1 MSAPLGPDM
10 PVPVPKPRTRYKRA
24 GGSPQ
29 IQLSSDRDLI
39 HDTPDTGIHSRGI
52 PPANDLLAEKEDNPA
67 VILNKPAITSP
78 AEQNPSQCNFLL
90 FRSDSGV
97 TPSYPVLDSNGLCP
111 SVWLSFSPHSP
122 AVDTDPY
129 VSPAVDT
136 DPYIS
141 PAVDTDP
148 YVSPAVDTDPY
159 IRPAVD
165 TDPYIRPA
173 VDTDPYISPAVDTDP
188 YIRPAVDTDP
198 YISPAVDTDPYI
210 RPAVDTDPYVRPAVD
225 TDPYISPAVDT
236 DPYISPAA
244 DTDPYVS
251 PAADTDPYVSPA
263 ADTDPYV
270 SPAVDTDPYIS
281 PAADTDPYISPA
293 VDTDPYVSPAA
304 DTDPYISPAADT
316 DPYVSPAADTDPY
329 VSPAAD
335 TDPYVSPA
343 VDTDPYVSP
352 AADTDTYISPAVDTD
367 PYITNVADWEK
378 CPGSGSE
385 SESDAVTEEIKN
397 PSHMNNGKPVE
408 KESMQTRPLKQK
420 IPRAATIRVSRRKQ
434 VAVSAGATQAAE
446 SSRRENVVSRS
457 SWLDV
462 WKGRRHNVLWATLDG
477 PLVSFWKKRTDK
489 FTDLVFHVSSITNVC
504 KQDKGRFSLY
514 FCKKHFE
521 FMAHNKAVQEGWVT
535 SLLASRGWDPPA
547 PPEQHGALTM
557 KDPRSNRVYAAICGH
572 NLWIYNNKEDF
583 QLGVGLTYVSM
594 NVASVKQTGRHN
606 FSLITPYKTFN
617 FSTDSSR
624 ELAVWLGSLNQ
635 VILSALSCSEVAHRL
650 WASPWNKVCA
660 DCGSANP
667 EWASVNLLVVVCEAC
682 AGQHRSLGI
691 HVSKVRSLKL
701 DSKVWTEPLI
711 LLFVYYGNK
720 AANDVWGHNVPGA
733 EQILPDSSVDQR
745 GDFIR
750 AKYTKG
756 RYRFTHPLASSQR
769 LLNQR
774 LCEVVCGPNV
784 PETMSLLC
792 SGARVLCHSG
802 DSQCPTP
809 ISLAERAGQAMQ
821 TELLRH
827 NEYTDAPAYVHQVTG
842 PLLGTSDPPSAAGE
856 EELHGKLEEDRFL
869 FSQENDSAACDVLDL
884 REVISIFHSSNGST
898 HEFEMVTLTD
908 ELVCNADTE
917 EGLLNHLLHI
927 LRVVLPEPI
936 DEEELDGVFAV
947 SRVSLR
953 EGGGLQ
959 HTEVWAVLRGGQVLV
974 YPTDQQRH
982 RERLTLNPETQY
994 KIDSSEN
1001 TIELVTG
1008 ERTMSMQFE
1017 RDHSC
1022 QSWHSL
1028 LKRAVTTKRKQRP
1041 SLYELP
1047 PNAIGNVPP
1056 AIERCISHITQYGLK
1071 VDGLYR
1077 RCGLATKVSSLVEA
1091 LSRSPKTAPLEKDE
1105 QGLLDAAGALKQYVR
1120 QQVVLIPQ
1128 TQRELW
1134 VKAAAHTEE
1143 NLRLATYR
1151 RLLKKLPPDNR
1162 ITLNALCGHFY
1173 IVQLYSVENRMTAQ
1187 NLALVFVPTLFQEL
1201 AMNTNMVRL
1210 TRELIIHHTLIFLGK
1225 EQESDMESEELITK
1239 L

>member
-29 IQLSSDRDLI
+29 IHLSSDRDLI
-39 HDTPDTGIHSRGI
+39 HDTPDTGIHSKGI

-97 TPSYPVLDSNGLCP
+97 TPSCPVLDSNEPDGLLDR
-111 SVWLSFSPHSP
+111 SAWLSFSPHSPAAITDPYVSLAADTDPYVSLAADTDPYVSPAVDTDPYVSLAADTDPYVSPAVDTDPYVSPAVDTDPYVSP

-148 YVSPAVDTDPY
+148 YVSPA
-159 IRPAVD
+159 
-165 TDPYIRPA
+165 
-173 VDTDPYISPAVDTDP
+173 
-188 YIRPAVDTDP
+188 
-198 YISPAVDTDPYI
+198 
-210 RPAVDTDPYVRPAVD
+210 
-225 TDPYISPAVDT
+225 
-236 DPYISPAA
+236 
-244 DTDPYVS
+244 
-251 PAADTDPYVSPA
+251 
-263 ADTDPYV
+263 
-270 SPAVDTDPYIS
+270 
-281 PAADTDPYISPA
+281 
-293 VDTDPYVSPAA
+293 
-304 DTDPYISPAADT
+304 
-316 DPYVSPAADTDPY
+316 
-329 VSPAAD
+329 AD

-352 AADTDTYISPAVDTD
+352 AVETD
-367 PYITNVADWEK
+367 PYITDVADWEK

-385 SESDAVTEEIKN
+385 SSNDDDAVTEEIKN
-397 PSHMNNGKPVE
+397 PSHMNNVASGHVCIGVVPSGKPPVE

-434 VAVSAGATQAAE
+434 AAASGGATQAAE

-477 PLVSFWKKRTDK
+477 PLVSLWKKRTDK

-557 KDPRSNRVYAAICGH
+557 KDPRSSRVYAAICGH

-711 LLFVYYGNK
+711 LLFVHYGNK

-792 SGARVLCHSG
+792 SGARVLCYSG

-827 NEYTDAPAYVHQVTG
+827 NEYTDAPAYVHQVPSRDPATF
-842 PLLGTSDPPSAAGE
+842 DPPSAAGE

-908 ELVCNADTE
+908 QLVCNADTE
-917 EGLLNHLLHI
+917 EDLLNHLLHI

-1041 SLYELP
+1041 SLYQLP

-1143 NLRLATYR
+1143 TLRLATYR

>member
-29 IQLSSDRDLI
+29 IQLSSDRDRLLKYFLLSFV
-39 HDTPDTGIHSRGI
+39 TKQHSIFYCSPFYLGFTGI

-67 VILNKPAITSP
+67 IILNKPAITSP

-122 AVDTDPY
+122 A
-129 VSPAVDT
+129 
-136 DPYIS
+136 
-141 PAVDTDP
+141 
-148 YVSPAVDTDPY
+148 
-159 IRPAVD
+159 
-165 TDPYIRPA
+165 
-173 VDTDPYISPAVDTDP
+173 
-188 YIRPAVDTDP
+188 
-198 YISPAVDTDPYI
+198 
-210 RPAVDTDPYVRPAVD
+210 
-225 TDPYISPAVDT
+225 
-236 DPYISPAA
+236 A

-263 ADTDPYV
+263 ADTDPYI
-270 SPAVDTDPYIS
+270 TD
-281 PAADTDPYISPA
+281 
-293 VDTDPYVSPAA
+293 
-304 DTDPYISPAADT
+304 
-316 DPYVSPAADTDPY
+316 
-329 VSPAAD
+329 
-335 TDPYVSPA
+335 
-343 VDTDPYVSP
+343 
-352 AADTDTYISPAVDTD
+352 
-367 PYITNVADWEK
+367 VADWEK

-385 SESDAVTEEIKN
+385 SSNDDDTVTEEIKN
-397 PSHMNNGKPVE
+397 PSHMNNVASGHVCVGVVPSGKPPVE
-408 KESMQTRPLKQK
+408 KESLQTRPLKQK

-434 VAVSAGATQAAE
+434 AAASGGATQAAE

-842 PLLGTSDPPSAAGE
+842 SLLGTSDPPPAAGE

-884 REVISIFHSSNGST
+884 REVISIFHSSNGYCNLMTLTLST

-908 ELVCNADTE
+908 ALVCNADTE
-917 EGLLNHLLHI
+917 EDLLNHLLHI
-927 LRVVLPEPI
+927 LRVVLPGPI

-1017 RDHSC
+1017 RHHSC

-1173 IVQLYSVENRMTAQ
+1173 IVQLYNVENRMTAQ

-1210 TRELIIHHTLIFLGK
+1210 TRELIIHHTLLFLVRH
-1225 EQESDMESEELITK
+1225 
-1239 L
+1239 

>member
-67 VILNKPAITSP
+67 IILNKPAITSP
-78 AEQNPSQCNFLL
+78 AEQNPSPCNFLL

-122 AVDTDPY
+122 AADTDPYVSLAADTDPY
-129 VSPAVDT
+129 VSPA
-136 DPYIS
+136 
-141 PAVDTDP
+141 ADTDP
-148 YVSPAVDTDPY
+148 YVSPAADTDLY
-159 IRPAVD
+159 V
-165 TDPYIRPA
+165 
-173 VDTDPYISPAVDTDP
+173 SPA
-188 YIRPAVDTDP
+188 A
-198 YISPAVDTDPYI
+198 
-210 RPAVDTDPYVRPAVD
+210 DTDPYVSLAAD
-225 TDPYISPAVDT
+225 TDPYV
-236 DPYISPAA
+236 SPAA

-270 SPAVDTDPYIS
+270 SPA
-281 PAADTDPYISPA
+281 ADTDPYI
-293 VDTDPYVSPAA
+293 TD
-304 DTDPYISPAADT
+304 
-316 DPYVSPAADTDPY
+316 
-329 VSPAAD
+329 
-335 TDPYVSPA
+335 
-343 VDTDPYVSP
+343 
-352 AADTDTYISPAVDTD
+352 
-367 PYITNVADWEK
+367 VADWEK

-385 SESDAVTEEIKN
+385 SSNDDDAITEEIKN
-397 PSHMNNGKPVE
+397 PSHMNNVASGHVCIGVVPSGKPPVE

-434 VAVSAGATQAAE
+434 AAASGGATQAAE

-842 PLLGTSDPPSAAGE
+842 SLLGTSDPPSAAGE

-927 LRVVLPEPI
+927 LRVVLPGPI

-1077 RCGLATKVSSLVEA
+1077 RCGLATKVSILVEA

-1210 TRELIIHHTLIFLGK
+1210 TRELIINHTLIFLGK

>member
-1 MSAPLGPDM
+1 MSAPLVPDM

-39 HDTPDTGIHSRGI
+39 HDTPGTGSHSKGI
-52 PPANDLLAEKEDNPA
+52 PPPNDLLAEKEDNHA
-67 VILNKPAITSP
+67 IILNKPAITSP

-97 TPSYPVLDSNGLCP
+97 TPSCPVLDSNEPDGLLDR
-111 SVWLSFSPHSP
+111 SVWLSFSPH
-122 AVDTDPY
+122 
-129 VSPAVDT
+129 
-136 DPYIS
+136 
-141 PAVDTDP
+141 
-148 YVSPAVDTDPY
+148 
-159 IRPAVD
+159 
-165 TDPYIRPA
+165 
-173 VDTDPYISPAVDTDP
+173 
-188 YIRPAVDTDP
+188 
-198 YISPAVDTDPYI
+198 
-210 RPAVDTDPYVRPAVD
+210 
-225 TDPYISPAVDT
+225 
-236 DPYISPAA
+236 SPAA

-270 SPAVDTDPYIS
+270 SPA
-281 PAADTDPYISPA
+281 ADTDPY
-293 VDTDPYVSPAA
+293 V
-304 DTDPYISPAADT
+304 SPAADT

-343 VDTDPYVSP
+343 ADTDPYVSP
-352 AADTDTYISPAVDTD
+352 AADTDPYVSPAADTDPYVSPAADTDPYVSPAADTDPYVSPAADTD
-367 PYITNVADWEK
+367 PYITDVADWEK

-385 SESDAVTEEIKN
+385 SSNDDDAVPEEIKI
-397 PSHMNNGKPVE
+397 PSHMNNVASGHVCIGVVPSGKPPVE

-434 VAVSAGATQAAE
+434 AAASGGATQAAE
-446 SSRRENVVSRS
+446 SSCRENVVSRS

-477 PLVSFWKKRTDK
+477 PLVSLWKKRTDK

-535 SLLASRGWDPPA
+535 SLLSSRGWDPPA
-547 PPEQHGALTM
+547 PPGQHGALTM

-617 FSTDSSR
+617 FSTDSSK

-711 LLFVYYGNK
+711 LLFVHYGNK

-827 NEYTDAPAYVHQVTG
+827 NEYTDAPAYVHQV
-842 PLLGTSDPPSAAGE
+842 PSRDSATSDPPSAAGE

-884 REVISIFHSSNGST
+884 REVVSIFHSSNGST

-908 ELVCNADTE
+908 QLVCYADTE
-917 EGLLNHLLHI
+917 EDLLNHLLHI
-927 LRVVLPEPI
+927 LRVVLPGPI

-1041 SLYELP
+1041 SLYQLP

-1120 QQVVLIPQ
+1120 QHVVLIPQ

-1143 NLRLATYR
+1143 TLRLATYR
-1151 RLLKKLPPDNR
+1151 RLLKKMPPDNR

-1210 TRELIIHHTLIFLGK
+1210 TMELIIHHTLIFLGK

>member
-24 GGSPQ
+24 GGSRQ

-39 HDTPDTGIHSRGI
+39 HDTSDTGIHSRGI

-67 VILNKPAITSP
+67 IILNKPAITSP
-78 AEQNPSQCNFLL
+78 AEQSPSQCNFLL

-129 VSPAVDT
+129 VSLAVDT
-136 DPYIS
+136 DPYVSLAVDTDPYVS

-159 IRPAVD
+159 
-165 TDPYIRPA
+165 
-173 VDTDPYISPAVDTDP
+173 
-188 YIRPAVDTDP
+188 
-198 YISPAVDTDPYI
+198 
-210 RPAVDTDPYVRPAVD
+210 
-225 TDPYISPAVDT
+225 
-236 DPYISPAA
+236 
-244 DTDPYVS
+244 
-251 PAADTDPYVSPA
+251 
-263 ADTDPYV
+263 V
-270 SPAVDTDPYIS
+270 SPAV
-281 PAADTDPYISPA
+281 
-293 VDTDPYVSPAA
+293 
-304 DTDPYISPAADT
+304 
-316 DPYVSPAADTDPY
+316 
-329 VSPAAD
+329 D

-352 AADTDTYISPAVDTD
+352 AVDTDPYVSPAVDTD
-367 PYITNVADWEK
+367 PYVSPVVDTDPYVTDVADWEK

-385 SESDAVTEEIKN
+385 SSNDDDAVTEEIKN
-397 PSHMNNGKPVE
+397 PSHMNNVASGHVCIGVVPSGKPPVE

-434 VAVSAGATQAAE
+434 AAASGDATQAAE

-477 PLVSFWKKRTDK
+477 PLVSFWKKRTGK

-650 WASPWNKVCA
+650 WANPWNKVCA

-667 EWASVNLLVVVCEAC
+667 EWASVNLLVVVCETC

-821 TELLRH
+821 AELLRH
-827 NEYTDAPAYVHQVTG
+827 NEYTDAPANVHQVTG
-842 PLLGTSDPPSAAGE
+842 SLLGTSDPPSAAGE

-884 REVISIFHSSNGST
+884 REVISIFHRSNGST

-927 LRVVLPEPI
+927 LRVVLPGPI

-1091 LSRSPKTAPLEKDE
+1091 LSRSPKTATLEKDE

-1225 EQESDMESEELITK
+1225 EQEFDMESEELITK

>member
-1 MSAPLGPDM
+1 M
-10 PVPVPKPRTRYKRA
+10 
-24 GGSPQ
+24 
-29 IQLSSDRDLI
+29 
-39 HDTPDTGIHSRGI
+39 
-52 PPANDLLAEKEDNPA
+52 N
-67 VILNKPAITSP
+67 
-78 AEQNPSQCNFLL
+78 
-90 FRSDSGV
+90 
-97 TPSYPVLDSNGLCP
+97 
-111 SVWLSFSPHSP
+111 
-122 AVDTDPY
+122 
-129 VSPAVDT
+129 
-136 DPYIS
+136 
-141 PAVDTDP
+141 
-148 YVSPAVDTDPY
+148 
-159 IRPAVD
+159 
-165 TDPYIRPA
+165 
-173 VDTDPYISPAVDTDP
+173 
-188 YIRPAVDTDP
+188 
-198 YISPAVDTDPYI
+198 
-210 RPAVDTDPYVRPAVD
+210 
-225 TDPYISPAVDT
+225 
-236 DPYISPAA
+236 
-244 DTDPYVS
+244 
-251 PAADTDPYVSPA
+251 
-263 ADTDPYV
+263 
-270 SPAVDTDPYIS
+270 
-281 PAADTDPYISPA
+281 
-293 VDTDPYVSPAA
+293 
-304 DTDPYISPAADT
+304 
-316 DPYVSPAADTDPY
+316 
-329 VSPAAD
+329 
-335 TDPYVSPA
+335 
-343 VDTDPYVSP
+343 
-352 AADTDTYISPAVDTD
+352 
-367 PYITNVADWEK
+367 NVA
-378 CPGSGSE
+378 SGH
-385 SESDAVTEEIKN
+385 VCIGVV
-397 PSHMNNGKPVE
+397 PSGKPPVE

-434 VAVSAGATQAAE
+434 AAASGGATQAAE

-477 PLVSFWKKRTDK
+477 PLVSLWKKRTDK

-535 SLLASRGWDPPA
+535 SLLSSRGWDPPA

-557 KDPRSNRVYAAICGH
+557 KDPRSNKVYAAICGH

-617 FSTDSSR
+617 FSTDSSK

-711 LLFVYYGNK
+711 LLFVHYGNK
-720 AANDVWGHNVPGA
+720 AANNVWGHNVPGA

-784 PETMSLLC
+784 PETMSC
-792 SGARVLCHSG
+792 CVRARVLCHSG

-809 ISLAERAGQAMQ
+809 ISLAERADRPCRGTAQ
-821 TELLRH
+821 TQR
-827 NEYTDAPAYVHQVTG
+827 VHSTNIRG
-842 PLLGTSDPPSAAGE
+842 PLRSTDTDIKDPQILTQRSTDTDIKRSTDTDINRSTRYMTSKIHRYYIKDSTRCCCCSFDSLNLCPCLMFIRCRRGPATSDPPSAAGE

-884 REVISIFHSSNGST
+884 REVVSIFHSSNGST

-908 ELVCNADTE
+908 QLVCYADTE
-917 EGLLNHLLHI
+917 EDLLNHLLHI
-927 LRVVLPEPI
+927 LRVVLPGPI

-1041 SLYELP
+1041 SLYQLP

-1143 NLRLATYR
+1143 TLRLATYR
-1151 RLLKKLPPDNR
+1151 RLLKKMPPDNR

-1210 TRELIIHHTLIFLGK
+1210 TMELIIHHTLIFLGK

>member
-10 PVPVPKPRTRYKRA
+10 PMPVPKPRACYKRS
-24 GGSPQ
+24 GVSLQ
-29 IQLSSDRDLI
+29 SQLSSERDLI
-39 HDTPDTGIHSRGI
+39 HDTPDTGIHSKGI
-52 PPANDLLAEKEDNPA
+52 PPANDLQAENEDNPA
-67 VILNKPAITSP
+67 IILNKPPVSPAITSP
-78 AEQNPSQCNFLL
+78 ADQNPSQRNFPL

-97 TPSYPVLDSNGLCP
+97 TPSYPVLDSNEPDGLLDR
-111 SVWLSFSPHSP
+111 SAWLSLSPHSP
-122 AVDTDPY
+122 AADTDPY
-129 VSPAVDT
+129 VSPA
-136 DPYIS
+136 
-141 PAVDTDP
+141 ADTDP
-148 YVSPAVDTDPY
+148 YVSPA
-159 IRPAVD
+159 A
-165 TDPYIRPA
+165 
-173 VDTDPYISPAVDTDP
+173 
-188 YIRPAVDTDP
+188 
-198 YISPAVDTDPYI
+198 
-210 RPAVDTDPYVRPAVD
+210 DTDPYVSPTADIDPYVSPAADTGPYVSPAAD
-225 TDPYISPAVDT
+225 TDPYVSPAADIDPYVSPAADIDPYVSPAADT
-236 DPYISPAA
+236 DPYVSPAADTGPYVSPAADTDPYVSPAADYDPYVSPAA

-270 SPAVDTDPYIS
+270 SPA
-281 PAADTDPYISPA
+281 
-293 VDTDPYVSPAA
+293 
-304 DTDPYISPAADT
+304 ADT
-316 DPYVSPAADTDPY
+316 DPYVSPAADYDPY
-329 VSPAAD
+329 V
-335 TDPYVSPA
+335 TV
-343 VDTDPYVSP
+343 
-352 AADTDTYISPAVDTD
+352 
-367 PYITNVADWEK
+367 VADWEK
-378 CPGSGSE
+378 DPGSGSE
-385 SESDAVTEEIKN
+385 SSIDDDAVTGEIKN
-397 PSHMNNGKPVE
+397 PSHMNNVASGQVCIAVVPSRETYQPPVD

-434 VAVSAGATQAAE
+434 AAVSGGATQVAE

-477 PLVSFWKKRTDK
+477 PLVSLWKKRTDK

-514 FCKKHFE
+514 FRKKHFE
-521 FMAHNKAVQEGWVT
+521 FMAHNEAVQEGWVT
-535 SLLASRGWDPPA
+535 SLLASRGWDPAA

-557 KDPRSNRVYAAICGH
+557 KDPRSSRVYAAICGH

-583 QLGVGLTYVSM
+583 QLGVGMTYVSM

-606 FSLITPYKTFN
+606 FCLITPYKTFN

-650 WASPWNKVCA
+650 WANPWNKVCA

-667 EWASVNLLVVVCEAC
+667 EWASVNLLVVICEAC

-711 LLFVYYGNK
+711 LLFVHYGNK

-733 EQILPDSSVDQR
+733 EQILPDSSVEKR
-745 GDFIR
+745 GDFIK

-756 RYRFTHPLASSQR
+756 RYRCTHPLASSQR

-792 SGARVLCHSG
+792 SGARVLCLSG
-802 DSQCPTP
+802 DPQCPSP

-827 NEYTDAPAYVHQVTG
+827 NEYTEAPAYAHQV
-842 PLLGTSDPPSAAGE
+842 PSRDPATSDPPSAAE

-884 REVISIFHSSNGST
+884 REVISIFHRSNGST

-908 ELVCNADTE
+908 QLVCSADTKE
-917 EGLLNHLLHI
+917 DLLNHLLHI
-927 LRVVLPEPI
+927 LRVVLPGPI

-982 RERLTLNPETQY
+982 RERLTLNLETQY

-1022 QSWHSL
+1022 QSWHTL
-1028 LKRAVTTKRKQRP
+1028 LKQAVTTKRKQRP

-1047 PNAIGNVPP
+1047 PNSSGNVPP

-1071 VDGLYR
+1071 VEGLYR

-1105 QGLLDAAGALKQYVR
+1105 QGLLDAACALKQYVR

-1134 VKAAAHTEE
+1134 VEAAAHTEE
-1143 NLRLATYR
+1143 TLRLAAYR

-1201 AMNTNMVRL
+1201 AMNTDMVRL
-1210 TRELIIHHTLIFLGK
+1210 TRELIIHHTFIFLGK

>member
-52 PPANDLLAEKEDNPA
+52 PPANDLLAEKEENPA
-67 VILNKPAITSP
+67 IILNKPAITSP

-122 AVDTDPY
+122 AADTDPY
-129 VSPAVDT
+129 VSPAADTDPYVSPTADTDPYISPAEDT

-159 IRPAVD
+159 V
-165 TDPYIRPA
+165 
-173 VDTDPYISPAVDTDP
+173 
-188 YIRPAVDTDP
+188 
-198 YISPAVDTDPYI
+198 
-210 RPAVDTDPYVRPAVD
+210 
-225 TDPYISPAVDT
+225 SPAVDT

-244 DTDPYVS
+244 DTDPYIS
-251 PAADTDPYVSPA
+251 PAEDTDPYISPA

-304 DTDPYISPAADT
+304 DTDPYISPAVDT

-329 VSPAAD
+329 ISPAVD

-343 VDTDPYVSP
+343 VDTDPYI
-352 AADTDTYISPAVDTD
+352 TD
-367 PYITNVADWEK
+367 VADWEK

-385 SESDAVTEEIKN
+385 SSNDDDAVTEEIKN
-397 PSHMNNGKPVE
+397 PSHMNNVASGHVCIGVVPSGKPPVE

-434 VAVSAGATQAAE
+434 AAVSGGATQAAE

-842 PLLGTSDPPSAAGE
+842 SLLGTSDPPSAAGE

-884 REVISIFHSSNGST
+884 REVISIFHRSNGST

-927 LRVVLPEPI
+927 LRVVLPGPI